1 MVPQL
6 ILKRSTEHALSTAY
20 VYSKNLMFIVVSAK
34 QRLLLPSDS
43 LLLRC
48 ACLLIGDA
56 RVQAHSP

>member
-48 ACLLIGDA
+48 AGVLIGYDSM
-56 RVQAHSP
+56 QAHHP